1 MTWKGV
7 RLVGDKTVLITGGA
21 SGIGCQT
28 AQKFREEGYRIVV
41 ADLHRG
47 AVEPDLFIQADL
59 TDPKARESIV
69 AQIDRLDVLVNCAGV
84 NLQEKEWELTG
95 FEASMTINCT
105 AVFDLSTR
113 LIDKL
118 GETKGAIINIASMWS
133 YFGSP
138 KSPGYSASKGAIV
151 SLTRSMAVAWADRGV
166 RANAVAPGWV
176 KTRMTEAARADNTR
190 YETISAR
197 IPMQRWAEPEE
208 VAAVIFFLS
217 SNAASYV
224 NGAIIPVDGG
234 YMAG

>member
-1 MTWKGV
+1 MGV
-7 RLVGDKTVLITGGA
+7 VSDKTVLITGGA

-41 ADLHRG
+41 ADRYRCE
-47 AVEPDLFIQADL
+47 VEPDLFIQADL
-59 TDPKARESIV
+59 TDPTAREAIV

-84 NLQEKEWELTG
+84 NLQEQEWELAG
-95 FEASMTINCT
+95 FEMSMTINCT
-105 AVFDLSTR
+105 AVFDLSTQ
-113 LIDKL
+113 LIGKL
-118 GETKGAIINIASMWS
+118 SETGGAIINIASMWS

-151 SLTRSMAVAWADRGV
+151 SLTRSMAVAWADKGV
-166 RANAVAPGWV
+166 RTNAVAPGWV
-176 KTRMTEAARADNTR
+176 KTKMTEAARADSAR
-190 YETISAR
+190 FETISAR

-208 VAAVIFFLS
+208 VASVIFFLAS
-217 SNAASYV
+217 ENASYV

>member
-1 MTWKGV
+1 MST
-7 RLVGDKTVLITGGA
+7 KTVLITGGA

-28 AQKFREEGYRIVV
+28 ARAFSEAGYRIII
-41 ADLHRG
+41 ADLHHCE
-47 AVEPDLFIQADL
+47 VEPDLFIQSDL
-59 TDPKARESIV
+59 ADPKDREAIV
-69 AQIDRLDVLVNCAGV
+69 RQISRLDVLVNCAGV
-84 NLQEKEWELTG
+84 NLQEKEWELAG
-95 FEASMTINCT
+95 FEMSMSINCT

-118 GETKGAIINIASMWS
+118 GETGGAIINIASMWS

-176 KTRMTEAARADNTR
+176 KTNMTEAARADSTR
-190 YETISAR
+190 FDNISAR
-197 IPMQRWAEPEE
+197 IPMKRWAEPEE
-208 VAAVIFFLS
+208 VASVIFFLAS
-217 SNAASYV
+217 EQASYV